1 MEQCTMPIYKV
12 KTCHTCSWMV
22 GMNCGVCAENLCYSQ
37 NYWQLLSALIGL
49 LKSPIACLSACS
61 LSFSR
66 SSAWIC
72 TGVTGWWKTTSLL
85 MIWSNASS
93 QGRGNT
99 RLVCLCSFITV
110 NSSTMPLSVL
120 SYGFPA
126 ADIILLIRSSLDPS
140 CQKLSWRILFCQFL
154 NILVE
159 FRRLEVHCSLGLDLL
174 VYRDDAGSR
183 KIWLLWL
190 WCKWW
195 RNWVKIEQLTFFKI
209 YKSTI

>member
-126 ADIILLIRSSLDPS
+126 ADIILLIRSSLDPF
-140 CQKLSWRILFCQFL
+140 CQKEIFAERHLHASWQGPKGLCIRCPSWSLVCWYWYTTSLLHWYVLFTDQCL
-154 NILVE
+154 HWWCP
-159 FRRLEVHCSLGLDLL
+159 RCSAPD
-174 VYRDDAGSR
+174 S
-183 KIWLLWL
+183 
-190 WCKWW
+190 
-195 RNWVKIEQLTFFKI
+195 
-209 YKSTI
+209 KS